1 MQIIIKSAKSML
13 DAGVIIKNNREQ
25 QSDLVKD
32 YLLYYDVSL
41 FIFPSKV

>member
-1 MQIIIKSAKSML
+1 ML

-41 FIFPSKV
+41 FIFPNKVW